1 MVPTCSVRGHRVNAG
16 SPSTGR
22 TLIRRVLPQVTQPDN
37 DHGMEN
43 RAAIPVLLAVAVI
56 TLPACRVGGVRSVE
70 AENDRLRQEMLDKD
84 KKQREL
90 EGEITELK
98 VKLAEACRAQTPLPD
113 DVLHALPRVTSLEV
127 SSLCGFEPT
136 DANVPASAVSVWF
149 ETQDGRG
156 RFVQAVGT
164 VTISALILPPKVG
177 DAGPEPQ
184 GVAKLTLSPVQL
196 RDAYRSS
203 FTGTH
208 YAAEIKLDQPVERG
222 PGRTPS
228 LLVRIE
234 FHDAITGQDLKAE
247 RVISPKTPTPSGAG
261 EPG

>member
-1 MVPTCSVRGHRVNAG
+1 MNRVALSALLVPIA
-16 SPSTGR
+16 
-22 TLIRRVLPQVTQPDN
+22 
-37 DHGMEN
+37 
-43 RAAIPVLLAVAVI
+43 LL
-56 TLPACRVGGVRSVE
+56 LPACRVGGVRSVE
-70 AENDRLRQEMLDKD
+70 AENDRLRQEVLDKD

-90 EGEITELK
+90 EGEIAELK
-98 VKLAEACRAQTPLPD
+98 VKLAEANQAQAQHPD
-113 DVLHALPRVTSLEV
+113 EVLQALPRVTSLEV
-127 SSLCGFEPT
+127 SSLSGFGPN
-136 DANVPASAVSVWF
+136 DVNAPATAVAVWF

-164 VTISALILPPKVG
+164 VTISAFVLAAKVG
-177 DAGPEPQ
+177 DDPSQDPQ
-184 GVAKLTLSPVQL
+184 RIASLTLSPAQL

-208 YAAEIKLDQPVERG
+208 YTAEMKLDQPVERG

-247 RVISPKTPTPSGAG
+247 RVISPKTLSSGKAV